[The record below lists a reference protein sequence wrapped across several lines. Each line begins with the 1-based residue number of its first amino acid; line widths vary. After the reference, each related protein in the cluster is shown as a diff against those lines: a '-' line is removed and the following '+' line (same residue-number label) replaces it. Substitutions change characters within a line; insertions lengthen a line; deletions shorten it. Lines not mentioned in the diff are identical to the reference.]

1 MPAPPLASPRFPLMP
16 LSRSR
21 DYSRFPNGRD
31 EVRAP
36 DWLTARPV
44 AHRGLHDRARGIIE
58 NMPGA
63 AQAAIADNFSI
74 ECDIQLTA
82 DGEAMVHHDD
92 ALGRLN
98 EGSGA
103 LLAMTA
109 AELKAVKFK
118 DTPERMMLLG
128 DLCALVKGRVP
139 LVIEVK
145 SHFDGD
151 RKLVT
156 RMAEVLA
163 SYSGPAVGMSFDP
176 DQVMALR
183 EMMPHRPRGIVAERS
198 YDAADW
204 PGATTDQRRG
214 MMDPRHAHR
223 TRPDFVDSR
232 VNDLP
237 AIAPWIARHLFGLPL
252 LTWTVRTSEQRARAA
267 RYADQMIFEGFQ
279 PGT

>member
-1 MPAPPLASPRFPLMP
+1 
-16 LSRSR
+16 
-21 DYSRFPNGRD
+21 
-31 EVRAP
+31 VRAP

-63 AQAAIADNFSI
+63 AQAAIDANFGI

-92 ALGRLN
+92 ALGRLT

-103 LLAMTA
+103 LLGMTA
-109 AELKAVKFK
+109 AELKAVRFK
-118 DTPERMMLLG
+118 DTSERMMSLG
-128 DLCALVKGRVP
+128 DLCTLVAGRVP

-151 RKLVT
+151 RRLVA

-163 SYSGPAVGMSFDP
+163 SYRGPVVGMSFDP
-176 DQVMALR
+176 DHVLALR
-183 EMMPHRPRGIVAERS
+183 ELMPELPRGIVAERS

-204 PGATTDQRRG
+204 PDATPAQRES
-214 MMDPRHAHR
+214 MLHLRHTFR
-223 TRPDFVDSR
+223 TRPHFVAYWIDE
-232 VNDLP
+232 LP
-237 AIAPWIARHLFGLPL
+237 APAPWIARNIFGLPL
-252 LTWTVRTSEQRARAA
+252 LTWTVRTPEQRARAA
-267 RYADQMIFEGFQ
+267 RYADQMIFEGFR